1 MNVTAITVS
10 ICVLLVG
17 CGGDVGVS
25 DSASSST
32 IPPTTT
38 THPSTTSSERPA
50 STTTTDEAAPT
61 MPAQATSTVS
71 DEQLAKATSVGD
83 VAVGEELFY
92 MEMDEIPRDL
102 SCSSCHSLDGVDGRS
117 PSLLGIS
124 GVAADRVQGLSDI
137 EYLRQS
143 LSDPL
148 GFVAGEWASTMPY
161 QYGEILTDEQ
171 VNDLVAFLLTK

>member
-1 MNVTAITVS
+1 MNITAMTVS

-17 CGGDVGVS
+17 CRGDVGVS

-38 THPSTTSSERPA
+38 TRPFTTSSERPL
-50 STTTTDEAAPT
+50 STTTTDQSAT
-61 MPAQATSTVS
+61 TTLAQATSTVS
-71 DEQLAKATSVGD
+71 DEQLAKAASVGD
-83 VAVGEELFY
+83 IAVGEELFY
-92 MEMDEIPRDL
+92 MEMDEMPHDL

-124 GVAADRVQGLSDI
+124 EVAADRIQGLSDI

-148 GFVAGEWASTMPY
+148 SFVAGEWASTMPY

-171 VNDLVAFLLTK
+171 VNNLVAFLLTK